1 VNDLANLVI
10 ALTDHST
17 GETTTTG
24 LAYCT
29 NPLTG
34 EREYD
39 ALIGLRVHET
49 CMEIAHSLSSIPFR
63 TLPDKVQT
71 AIKREAE
78 EMVFIQDH
86 NPFA

>member
-1 VNDLANLVI
+1 MNDLANLAI
-10 ALTDHST
+10 TLTDHTT

-39 ALIGLRVHET
+39 ALSGLRVHET
-49 CMEIAHSLSSIPFR
+49 CMEIARSLSSLPPSM
-63 TLPDKVQT
+63 LPDKVQA
-71 AIKREAE
+71 AIKLEAE
-78 EMVFIQDH
+78 YMVFVCDYD
-86 NPFA
+86 PFA